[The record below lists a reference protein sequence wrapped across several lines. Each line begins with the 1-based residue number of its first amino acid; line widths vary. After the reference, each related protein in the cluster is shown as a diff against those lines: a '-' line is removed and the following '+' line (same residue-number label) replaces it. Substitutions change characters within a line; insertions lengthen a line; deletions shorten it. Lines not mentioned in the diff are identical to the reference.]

1 MMPKLLTTNFMEKNL
16 LAAGLILGLLLPTQA
31 RADCAFDQTICE
43 ARCSIKHFDSNAARL
58 GCESRCAAERAACST
73 EAGAKK
79 ALEMGKDAWDDT
91 GAFVEGFTGDDPDDE
106 KKSEEKSDQES
117 P

>member
-1 MMPKLLTTNFMEKNL
+1 MMPNLLTLNFAAAT
-16 LAAGLILGLLLPTQA
+16 LALGLLLPNLA

-91 GAFVEGFTGDDPDDE
+91 GDFVEGFTGDTPDDD
-106 KKSEEKSDQES
+106 KPPVEEA